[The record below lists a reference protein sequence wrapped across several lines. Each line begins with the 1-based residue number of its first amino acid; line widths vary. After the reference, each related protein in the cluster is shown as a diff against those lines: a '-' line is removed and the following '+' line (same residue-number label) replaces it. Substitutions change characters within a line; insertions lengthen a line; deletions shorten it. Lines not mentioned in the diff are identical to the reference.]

1 MQVRLMLEQRSSVS
15 AQSEGAQQVSKVMS
29 VSTGIIFSALATMN
43 ISPGYFCQEYATGVH

>member
-15 AQSEGAQQVSKVMS
+15 AQSEGAQQVSKVMT

-43 ISPGYFCQEYATGVH
+43 ISPRYFCQEYATGVH